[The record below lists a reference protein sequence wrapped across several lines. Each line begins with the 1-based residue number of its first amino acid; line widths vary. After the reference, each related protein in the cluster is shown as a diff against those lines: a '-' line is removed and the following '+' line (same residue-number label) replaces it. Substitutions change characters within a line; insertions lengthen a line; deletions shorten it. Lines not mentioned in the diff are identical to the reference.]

1 LLGTYLLFAEVMHNS
16 KQNQH
21 FVRS

>member
-1 LLGTYLLFAEVMHNS
+1 LGTYLLFAEVMHNS